1 MRYFFMRWA
10 RNAFFIMSM
19 TFALLLLTPDRM
31 MQFQW
36 VWIGW
41 VFLLSGAMAAMSAYR
56 WWEQSRDMAL
66 ISAQYKEMTKSYR
79 NANQVLLPPDASL
92 YPLSREFNEMQTTVR
107 RELIANRRQVASYE
121 TLFENLPIGV
131 LTVDYR
137 HRIVDM
143 NDAAWQ
149 MLERRRVTLPTNEH
163 DILKHFILV
172 EIIRRT
178 FEKRENI
185 RQVVALNIGG
195 KQRQIEITT
204 LLHQPTSDRDEVIV
218 LLYDL
223 TTMLT
228 LEQMQADFL
237 ANASHEFKTPLTAIN
252 GFIETLQGPA
262 GADATLREQFL
273 GIIESEARRMTDLV
287 NDVLSLSRIQHGQ
300 TVAENSIIP
309 LAHFTDELWQT
320 LQESAQQKN
329 ITFKNTI
336 APDIEIS
343 STPETLKALVVNLLS
358 NAVKYNQENG
368 QIEVSAQVEK
378 NVWSLRVKDSG
389 IGIPTSQQ
397 TRIFE
402 RFYRGDASRQRRIAD
417 GTGLGLAIVSELV
430 QQLNGQIH
438 LQSQVGVGTTFTI
451 TLPK

>member
-1 MRYFFMRWA
+1 
-10 RNAFFIMSM
+10 
-19 TFALLLLTPDRM
+19 
-31 MQFQW
+31 
-36 VWIGW
+36 
-41 VFLLSGAMAAMSAYR
+41 
-56 WWEQSRDMAL
+56 
-66 ISAQYKEMTKSYR
+66 
-79 NANQVLLPPDASL
+79 
-92 YPLSREFNEMQTTVR
+92 
-107 RELIANRRQVASYE
+107 
-121 TLFENLPIGV
+121 
-131 LTVDYR
+131 
-137 HRIVDM
+137 
-143 NDAAWQ
+143 
-149 MLERRRVTLPTNEH
+149 
-163 DILKHFILV
+163 
-172 EIIRRT
+172 
-178 FEKRENI
+178 
-185 RQVVALNIGG
+185 
-195 KQRQIEITT
+195 
-204 LLHQPTSDRDEVIV
+204 
-218 LLYDL
+218 
-223 TTMLT
+223 
-228 LEQMQADFL
+228 
-237 ANASHEFKTPLTAIN
+237 
-252 GFIETLQGPA
+252 
-262 GADATLREQFL
+262 
-273 GIIESEARRMTDLV
+273 
-287 NDVLSLSRIQHGQ
+287 LSLSRIQHGQ